1 MSRSLAASPGAAIGS
16 RRSAG
21 RRPRPPRPRT
31 RSSRAFGRSVRSVS
45 ASSSSSD
52 ASSSAS
58 AVDEP
63 ALLRRLRD
71 LAGDANGTDRTDAQ
85 RSEIAAL
92 LDASLGGPSRGGV
105 SGVAKSSSVAPSRV
119 DLAGTRWTLLYTDS
133 GGNSSGKLGP
143 FVGAVTQA
151 FDSEPGSG
159 RYKNVV
165 DLGPLTLELRAT
177 CSATD
182 DRTIKVVFDDLAVIL
197 FGVELLRKPFPP
209 GRAGTWR
216 MALQG
221 EELRVLYTNQGNV
234 FALERKR

>member
-1 MSRSLAASPGAAIGS
+1 
-16 RRSAG
+16 
-21 RRPRPPRPRT
+21 
-31 RSSRAFGRSVRSVS
+31 
-45 ASSSSSD
+45 
-52 ASSSAS
+52 
-58 AVDEP
+58 VDEP

-92 LDASLGGPSRGGV
+92 LEASLGGPSRGV
-105 SGVAKSSSVAPSRV
+105 ISGVTSSSVAPSRV
-119 DLAGTRWTLLYTDS
+119 DLAGTSWNLLYTDS

-151 FDSEPGSG
+151 FEPELGSG

-165 DLGPLTLELRAT
+165 DLGPLTLELAAT
-177 CSATD
+177 CSAMD

>member
-1 MSRSLAASPGAAIGS
+1 MSRSLASSPGAAVGS

-21 RRPRPPRPRT
+21 RPRPPRPRS

-45 ASSSSSD
+45 ASSSSSS

-71 LAGDANGTDRTDAQ
+71 LAGDANGTDRNDAQ
-85 RSEIAAL
+85 RSEIAEL
-92 LDASLGGPSRGGV
+92 LEASLGPSRGV
-105 SGVAKSSSVAPSRV
+105 SGVASSSVAPSRV
-119 DLAGTRWTLLYTDS
+119 DLAGTSWNLLYTDS

-151 FDSEPGSG
+151 FEPEPGSG
-159 RYKNVV
+159 RDKNVV
-165 DLGPLTLELRAT
+165 DLGPLTLELSAT

>member
-1 MSRSLAASPGAAIGS
+1 MSRSLAASPGAAVGS

-21 RRPRPPRPRT
+21 HRPRPPRPRA

-92 LDASLGGPSRGGV
+92 LEASLGGPSRGV
-105 SGVAKSSSVAPSRV
+105 ISGVTSSSVAPSRV

-151 FDSEPGSG
+151 FEPEPGSG

-165 DLGPLTLELRAT
+165 DLGPLTLELKAT
-177 CSATD
+177 CSAMD